1 MVFLSWVLA
10 YTPIAQRVRQHF
22 LSIFLFFHLRK
33 IFIRPC
39 ISPSYNMN
47 NINYNELL
55 KRVHSATVKE
65 RINDDR
71 FKVPKVDVFYEG
83 NTTVLKNFDKI
94 IDILNRDADHFLK
107 FLLGSV
113 GTAGD
118 ISSGRVIFQGKI
130 PTRTIQDRLDE
141 YVNTYVIC
149 SECNRPD
156 THLLKKDRT
165 LLIRCD
171 ACGAFRS
178 IGSMKKR
185 KTVVPSEVFK
195 EGEIY
200 ELTIKDIGKRGDGV
214 AFFDK
219 YVVYIPGAIKGAI
232 VKVKI
237 EKISG
242 TVAFGRVVQ

>member
-1 MVFLSWVLA
+1 MA
-10 YTPIAQRVRQHF
+10 EPD
-22 LSIFLFFHLRK
+22 
-33 IFIRPC
+33 
-39 ISPSYNMN
+39 YNS
-47 NINYNELL
+47 LL
-55 KRVHSATVKE
+55 KRVHSATAKE
-65 RINDDR
+65 RIDDDR

-94 IDILNRDADHFLK
+94 IDVLNRDANHFLK

-113 GTAGD
+113 GTAGE

-130 PTRTIQDRLDE
+130 PIKTIQDRLDE
-141 YVNTYVIC
+141 YVVTYVIC
-149 SECNRPD
+149 SECHRPD
-156 THLLKKDRT
+156 THLVKKDRT

-178 IGSMKKR
+178 IGSMKK
-185 KTVVPSEVFK
+185 KKAPTPSELFK
-195 EGEIY
+195 EGEVY

-219 YVVYIPGAIKGAI
+219 YVVYVPEAVKGST

-242 TVAFGRVVQ
+242 TVAFGHIAQ

>member
-1 MVFLSWVLA
+1 MSELD
-10 YTPIAQRVRQHF
+10 
-22 LSIFLFFHLRK
+22 
-33 IFIRPC
+33 
-39 ISPSYNMN
+39 YNK
-47 NINYNELL
+47 LL
-55 KRVHSATVKE
+55 KRVHSVTSTK
-65 RINDDR
+65 RIDDDR

-94 IDILNRDADHFLK
+94 IDVLNRGADHFLK

-113 GTAGD
+113 GTAGE
-118 ISSGRVIFQGKI
+118 ISGGRVIFQGKI
-130 PTRTIQDRLDE
+130 PIKTIQDRLDE
-141 YVNTYVIC
+141 YVITYVIC

-156 THLLKKDRT
+156 THLVKKDRT

-171 ACGAFRS
+171 ACGAFRP

-185 KTVVPSEVFK
+185 KTVVPSQMFK

-219 YVVYIPGAIKGAI
+219 YVVYIPGAIKGAT
-232 VKVKI
+232 VKVRV

-242 TVAFGRVVQ
+242 TVAFGRIAQ

>member
-1 MVFLSWVLA
+1 MSEID
-10 YTPIAQRVRQHF
+10 YQD
-22 LSIFLFFHLRK
+22 
-33 IFIRPC
+33 
-39 ISPSYNMN
+39 
-47 NINYNELL
+47 LL
-55 KRVHSATVKE
+55 KRVHSVTSTK
-65 RINDDR
+65 RIEDDR

-94 IDILNRDADHFLK
+94 IDVLNRDADHFLK

-113 GTAGD
+113 GTAGE

-130 PTRTIQDRLDE
+130 PMKTLQDRLDE

-149 SECNRPD
+149 SECNRHD
-156 THLLKKDRT
+156 THLMKKDRT

-178 IGSMKKR
+178 IGSMKKK
-185 KTVVPSEVFK
+185 KTLAPSEIFK
-195 EGEIY
+195 EGEVY
-200 ELTIKDIGKRGDGV
+200 EVTIKDIGKRGDGV

-219 YVVYIPGAIKGAI
+219 YVVYIPGAVKGST
-232 VKVKI
+232 VKVKV

-242 TVAFGRVVQ
+242 TVAFGRLVT

>member
-1 MVFLSWVLA
+1 MSEID
-10 YTPIAQRVRQHF
+10 YQD
-22 LSIFLFFHLRK
+22 
-33 IFIRPC
+33 
-39 ISPSYNMN
+39 
-47 NINYNELL
+47 LL
-55 KRVHSATVKE
+55 KRVHSVTSTK
-65 RINDDR
+65 RIEDDR

-94 IDILNRDADHFLK
+94 IDVLNRDADHFLK

-113 GTAGD
+113 GTAGE

-130 PTRTIQDRLDE
+130 PMKTLQDRLDE

-156 THLLKKDRT
+156 THLMKKDRT

-178 IGSMKKR
+178 IGSMKKK
-185 KTVVPSEVFK
+185 KTLAPSEIFK
-195 EGEIY
+195 EGEVY
-200 ELTIKDIGKRGDGV
+200 EVTIKDIGKRGDGV

-219 YVVYIPGAIKGAI
+219 YVVYIPGAVKGST
-232 VKVKI
+232 VKVKV

-242 TVAFGRVVQ
+242 TVAFGRLVT

>member
-1 MVFLSWVLA
+1 M
-10 YTPIAQRVRQHF
+10 TEID
-22 LSIFLFFHLRK
+22 
-33 IFIRPC
+33 
-39 ISPSYNMN
+39 YNN
-47 NINYNELL
+47 LL
-55 KRVHSATVKE
+55 KRVHSATAKE
-65 RINDDR
+65 RIDDDR

-94 IDILNRDADHFLK
+94 IDVLNRDADHFLK

-113 GTAGD
+113 GTAGE

-130 PTRTIQDRLDE
+130 PMKTIQDRLDE
-141 YVNTYVIC
+141 YVDTYVIC
-149 SECNRPD
+149 SECHRPD
-156 THLLKKDRT
+156 THLVKKDRT

-185 KTVVPSEVFK
+185 KTVVPREVLK
-195 EGEIY
+195 EGEVY
-200 ELTIKDIGKRGDGV
+200 DLMIKDIGKRGDGV

-219 YVVYIPGAIKGAI
+219 YVVYIPGAIKGST

-242 TVAFGRVVQ
+242 TVAFGRIEQ

>member
-1 MVFLSWVLA
+1 MTKF
-10 YTPIAQRVRQHF
+10 
-22 LSIFLFFHLRK
+22 
-33 IFIRPC
+33 
-39 ISPSYNMN
+39 SYEN
-47 NINYNELL
+47 LL
-55 KRVHSATVKE
+55 KRMHNVTAKE
-65 RINDDR
+65 HIDNDR

-94 IDILNRDADHFLK
+94 VDVLNRDADHFFK

-118 ISSGRVIFQGKI
+118 ISTGRVIFQGKI
-130 PTRTIQDRLDE
+130 PIRTLQDRLDE

-156 THLLKKDRT
+156 THLVKKDRT

-171 ACGAFRS
+171 ACGAFRP

-185 KTVVPSEVFK
+185 KTVVPREIFQ

-219 YVVYIPGAIKGAI
+219 YVIYIPGAVKGAT
-232 VKVKI
+232 VKAKI

-242 TVAFGRVVQ
+242 TVAFARVMQ

>member
-1 MVFLSWVLA
+1 MTDLD
-10 YTPIAQRVRQHF
+10 YT
-22 LSIFLFFHLRK
+22 
-33 IFIRPC
+33 
-39 ISPSYNMN
+39 N
-47 NINYNELL
+47 LL
-55 KRVHSATVKE
+55 KRVHSVTSSK
-65 RINDDR
+65 RIDDDR

-94 IDILNRDADHFLK
+94 IDVLNRDADHFLK

-113 GTAGD
+113 GTAGE

-130 PTRTIQDRLDE
+130 PIRTIQDRLDE
-141 YVNTYVIC
+141 YVITYVIC

-156 THLLKKDRT
+156 THLIKKDRT

-171 ACGAFRS
+171 ACGAFRP

-185 KTVVPSEVFK
+185 KTVVPREVFK
-195 EGEIY
+195 EGEVY

-219 YVVYIPGAIKGAI
+219 YVVYVPGATKGAI

-242 TVAFGRVVQ
+242 TVAFGRIAQ

>member
-1 MVFLSWVLA
+1 MTKVD
-10 YTPIAQRVRQHF
+10 
-22 LSIFLFFHLRK
+22 
-33 IFIRPC
+33 
-39 ISPSYNMN
+39 
-47 NINYNELL
+47 YNELL
-55 KRVHSATVKE
+55 KRVHSATAKE
-65 RINDDR
+65 RIDDDR

-94 IDILNRDADHFLK
+94 IDVLNRDADHFLK

-130 PTRTIQDRLDE
+130 PMKTIQDRLDE
-141 YVNTYVIC
+141 YVGTYVIC

-156 THLLKKDRT
+156 THLVKKDRT

-185 KTVVPSEVFK
+185 KTVVITEVFK

-219 YVVYIPGAIKGAI
+219 YVIYIPGAMKGAT

-242 TVAFGRVVQ
+242 TVAFGHSVQ

>member
-1 MVFLSWVLA
+1 MA
-10 YTPIAQRVRQHF
+10 EPDYQ
-22 LSIFLFFHLRK
+22 
-33 IFIRPC
+33 
-39 ISPSYNMN
+39 N
-47 NINYNELL
+47 LL
-55 KRVHSATVKE
+55 KRVHSATAKE
-65 RINDDR
+65 RIDDDR

-94 IDILNRDADHFLK
+94 IDVLNRDANHFLK

-113 GTAGD
+113 GTAGE

-130 PTRTIQDRLDE
+130 PIKTIQDRLDE
-141 YVNTYVIC
+141 YVQTYVIC
-149 SECNRPD
+149 QECHRPD
-156 THLLKKDRT
+156 THLVKKDRT

-178 IGSMKKR
+178 IGSMKK
-185 KTVVPSEVFK
+185 KKVPTPSELFK
-195 EGEIY
+195 EGEVY

-219 YVVYIPGAIKGAI
+219 YIVYVPDAVKGST

-242 TVAFGRVVQ
+242 TVAFGRIAV

>member
-1 MVFLSWVLA
+1 MTEFD
-10 YTPIAQRVRQHF
+10 
-22 LSIFLFFHLRK
+22 
-33 IFIRPC
+33 
-39 ISPSYNMN
+39 YNK
-47 NINYNELL
+47 LL
-55 KRVHSATVKE
+55 KRVHSVTAKE
-65 RINDDR
+65 RIDDDR

-94 IDILNRDADHFLK
+94 IDVLNRDADHFLK

-130 PTRTIQDRLDE
+130 PMKTIQDRLDE

-156 THLLKKDRT
+156 THLVKKDRT

-185 KTVVPSEVFK
+185 KTLVPTEVFK

-214 AFFDK
+214 AFFNK
-219 YVVYIPGAIKGAI
+219 YVVYVPGVVKGAT

-242 TVAFGRVVQ
+242 TVAFGRLEQ

>member
-1 MVFLSWVLA
+1 MSDLD
-10 YTPIAQRVRQHF
+10 Y
-22 LSIFLFFHLRK
+22 K
-33 IFIRPC
+33 
-39 ISPSYNMN
+39 N
-47 NINYNELL
+47 LL
-55 KRVHSATVKE
+55 KRVHSVTSSQ
-65 RINDDR
+65 RIDDDR

-94 IDILNRDADHFLK
+94 IDVLNRDADHLLK

-113 GTAGD
+113 GTAGE

-130 PTRTIQDRLDE
+130 PLRTVQDRLDE
-141 YVNTYVIC
+141 YVVTYVMC

-156 THLLKKDRT
+156 THLVKKDRT

-171 ACGAFRS
+171 ACGAVRP

-185 KTVVPSEVFK
+185 KTVVPGEVFK
-195 EGEIY
+195 EGEVY

-219 YVVYIPGAIKGAI
+219 YVIYVPGAIKGAT
-232 VKVKI
+232 VKVQI

-242 TVAFGRVVQ
+242 TVAFGRIAQ

>member
-1 MVFLSWVLA
+1 MTEFD
-10 YTPIAQRVRQHF
+10 
-22 LSIFLFFHLRK
+22 
-33 IFIRPC
+33 
-39 ISPSYNMN
+39 YNN
-47 NINYNELL
+47 LL
-55 KRVHSATVKE
+55 KRVHNATAKE
-65 RINDDR
+65 HIDDDR

-94 IDILNRDADHFLK
+94 IDVLNRDADHFLK

-113 GTAGD
+113 GTAGE
-118 ISSGRVIFQGKI
+118 ISGGRVIFQGKI
-130 PTRTIQDRLDE
+130 PIKTIQDRLDE

-149 SECNRPD
+149 SECHRPD
-156 THLLKKDRT
+156 THLVKKDRT
-165 LLIRCD
+165 MLIRCD

-185 KTVVPSEVFK
+185 KTIVPTEIFK

-214 AFFDK
+214 AFFNK
-219 YVVYIPGAIKGAI
+219 YVIYIPGAVKGAV

-242 TVAFGRVVQ
+242 TVAFGRLEQ